1 MTFTSM
7 SEKGQVV
14 IPKPIREGL
23 DLRPSDTLQVGVE
36 NGKIILSPIP
46 KINEFLGVIKVKK
59 PITKQEIKVA
69 ARKRVLEKAKRYT

>member
-36 NGKIILSPIP
+36 NGKIILSPIT